1 MKVWN
6 KFFLP
11 YSQSYV
17 NLFNKKNWSNR
28 MTFHVYQWIWYSRK
42 TCASTVLWT
51 GTTSLW
57 ARISSWVS
65 PSPTLGPRQGPS
77 APRCCVRPCSTR
89 GCGTESSN
97 SNPTSSRCPPDQV
110 SYFTLILFITSFL
123 VALFTF
129 LFLHIQN
136 KSTDIYSTNWCTDNW
151 ILCILKE
158 KQRIDNNLFSPY
170 LVFN

>member
-1 MKVWN
+1 
-6 KFFLP
+6 
-11 YSQSYV
+11 
-17 NLFNKKNWSNR
+17 

-65 PSPTLGPRQGPS
+65 PSPTLGARQGPS
-77 APRCCVRPCSTR
+77 APRCCVRPCSTL
-89 GCGTESSN
+89 GCGTESWN

-123 VALFTF
+123 VV
-129 LFLHIQN
+129 
-136 KSTDIYSTNWCTDNW
+136 
-151 ILCILKE
+151 
-158 KQRIDNNLFSPY
+158 LFSLFSISIKVTYMYTYRIKARIFTPQIDAQITGFFVY
-170 LVFN
+170 SRKNKGLIITYSLLI